1 MTAQQKAHWWREP
14 LFHFLLI
21 GGLFFG
27 LYSWLDERS
36 GEREANRVVV
46 DEAALVSF
54 MQFRAKQFDPPRF
67 IAQLAAM
74 EAAARRNLIDDYI
87 REEVLYREALKL
99 GMDREDYIIRRRM
112 VQKLEFITRGLS
124 EFEQPPTEEQ
134 LLAFFTERREEYL
147 QPAQISFTHL
157 FFDRERRLDAR
168 ADAQV
173 ELAVVRAEQLQF
185 AQALGR
191 GDHFPFHKNYIEK
204 SQQVIASHFGSAAAK
219 QLFAGLDGGQWQ
231 LAEWFGPIE
240 SAYGW
245 HLFLVDR
252 YSPSQLP
259 SFNDVYDN
267 IALDYRREAEATLQN
282 HAIEAI
288 IDQYDVVERYVP

>member
-1 MTAQQKAHWWREP
+1 MSASQKASWWREP

-21 GGLFFG
+21 GGLFFA

-36 GEREANRVVV
+36 GEREASRVVV

-74 EAAARRNLIDDYI
+74 EAASRRSLIDDYI

-124 EFEQPPTEEQ
+124 EFEQPATDEQ
-134 LLAFFTERREEYL
+134 LQVFYDERREEYR
-147 QPAQISFTHL
+147 QPAEISFTHL
-157 FFDRERRLDAR
+157 FFDRERRADAR
-168 ADAQV
+168 RDALA
-173 ELAVVRAEQLQF
+173 ELAAVQAEQLQF

-204 SQQVIASHFGSAAAK
+204 SQQVVASHFGSAAAA
-219 QLFAGLDGGQWQ
+219 QLFEGLDSGQWQ
-231 LAEWFGPIE
+231 PQQWFGPVQ

-245 HLFLVDR
+245 HLFLVNR
-252 YSPSQLP
+252 YRPSQLP
-259 SFNDVYDN
+259 SFSDVAASV
-267 IALDYRREAEATLQN
+267 ALDFRREAEATLQN
-282 HAIEAI
+282 RAIDAI
-288 IDQYDVVERYVP
+288 VDQYEVVERYAP